1 MSTSEN
7 QRFAIWEKQDIVDNF
22 ARKKPSD
29 ALLRFVEEFAAS
41 RRLRILDAGC
51 GAGRHMRPLLA
62 SGHDC
67 HGTDVSANM
76 LKAAAQSLR
85 EVVDDADDRLHC
97 AGMDA
102 LPFET
107 ASFDMIISHGV
118 WNLARTEQEL
128 RSAMSE
134 AARVLA
140 DGAVLYLTTFS
151 RNTLPPD
158 ALPVSGSRFIFTD
171 FNNEPQTFL
180 TPEQLDAELR
190 AVGFVRDESRPIR
203 ELNRPASWESSRGPG
218 LTIVGGK
225 RPVLLEGVWTR
236 RI

>member
-1 MSTSEN
+1 MSTSGKPS
-7 QRFAIWEKQDIVDNF
+7 FAVWEKQEIVDNF
-22 ARKKPSD
+22 TRKKPSES
-29 ALLRFVEEFAAS
+29 LLRFVEEFAAS
-41 RRLRILDAGC
+41 RCLRVLDAGC
-51 GAGRHMRPLLA
+51 GAGRHMKPLLGA
-62 SGHDC
+62 GHDC

-85 EVVDDADDRLHC
+85 EVAPDADERLHF
-97 AGMDA
+97 AAMDT
-102 LPFET
+102 LPFENE
-107 ASFDMIISHGV
+107 SFDLVISHGV

-134 AARVLA
+134 TARVAA
-140 DGAVLYLTTFS
+140 DGAALYLTTFS

-158 ALPVSGSRFIFTD
+158 ALPVSDSSYIFTD

-190 AVGFVRDESRPIR
+190 AVGFVRDDNRQIR
-203 ELNRPASWESSRGPG
+203 ELNRPASWESSRGSG
-218 LTIVGGK
+218 LAIVGGK

-236 RI
+236 RV